1 MKKMAGSK
9 AIFFQ
14 STGVIERSGQ
24 TQVPRCYLER
34 LTSANDTTGFSEDV
48 IKKCSDLEKAFH
60 DKSNTDE
67 IKRLITAG
75 ALVNYRLDY
84 GLEIKLESEFVYQL
98 YLLLEGDQGEEKLA
112 ANTAKIY
119 GKGANEI
126 ANYVRTAPVIHS
138 MLYDNMAN
146 TTFVPLNS
154 AYQKALLQHA
164 IDGRANPDHK
174 NSSLII
180 AAGLRDPALISEI
193 IQKGKETQVK
203 PELNGAAVDF
213 FGYFEETAA
222 VWSTILLDL
231 PSLQV
236 FLNNH
241 TTLENI
247 GVTKSSLLHWLA
259 VAVKMD
265 ASQERLKIAKDIVN
279 KLIEHGIDLQSKNIL
294 GKTAADYAIEEFK
307 EYVESLTQVKNTV
320 RLVA

>member
-1 MKKMAGSK
+1 M
-9 AIFFQ
+9 
-14 STGVIERSGQ
+14 
-24 TQVPRCYLER
+24 
-34 LTSANDTTGFSEDV
+34 
-48 IKKCSDLEKAFH
+48 
-60 DKSNTDE
+60 
-67 IKRLITAG
+67 
-75 ALVNYRLDY
+75 
-84 GLEIKLESEFVYQL
+84 
-98 YLLLEGDQGEEKLA
+98 LLEGDQGEEKLA

-180 AAGLRDPALISEI
+180 AAGFCDPALISEI